1 MTEQTTEINAL
12 CQCDYYNLTA
22 LHNYFSIN
30 HSVHK
35 LKNVVTFTWDDGEA
49 FIFDYGVTV
58 FWGVQQSERDH
69 LLALLDEFSHQPL
82 ENMSHDE
89 FTYEQNAAVTSLKND
104 HICLPSNEVL
114 LRMAVSH
121 GIAQSTK
128 LMQYEARVQNT
139 INSTEHIPKTIAK
152 TGTSGLKRKAL
163 AKLRG
168 QLYLTK
174 SDVMLHYDLLDV
186 PEFFWEHP
194 ELQHYYTMLSDYLE
208 IKPRIEVL
216 NKKLATIQ
224 DLLGMIA
231 DEQKHSH
238 SSMLEWII
246 IWLIAIEMLI
256 LILQEFV

>member
-1 MTEQTTEINAL
+1 
-12 CQCDYYNLTA
+12 
-22 LHNYFSIN
+22 
-30 HSVHK
+30 
-35 LKNVVTFTWDDGEA
+35 
-49 FIFDYGVTV
+49 
-58 FWGVQQSERDH
+58 
-69 LLALLDEFSHQPL
+69 
-82 ENMSHDE
+82 
-89 FTYEQNAAVTSLKND
+89 
-104 HICLPSNEVL
+104 
-114 LRMAVSH
+114 
-121 GIAQSTK
+121 
-128 LMQYEARVQNT
+128 
-139 INSTEHIPKTIAK
+139 
-152 TGTSGLKRKAL
+152 
-163 AKLRG
+163 
-168 QLYLTK
+168 
-174 SDVMLHYDLLDV
+174 MLHYDLLDV